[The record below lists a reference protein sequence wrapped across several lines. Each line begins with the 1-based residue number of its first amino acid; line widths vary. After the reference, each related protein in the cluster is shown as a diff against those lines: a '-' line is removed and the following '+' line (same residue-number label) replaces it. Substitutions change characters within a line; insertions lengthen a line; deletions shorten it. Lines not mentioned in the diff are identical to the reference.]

1 MGAGL
6 QQWTSP
12 TNKAVGNR
20 EMAVAHTEFTTEELQ
35 RYDRQILMPQ
45 VGRTGQQRLKKSMVA
60 IAGAGGLGSP
70 IAMYLAAAGVGH
82 LRLIDCDTVE
92 TGNLNRQLLHWQ
104 EDVGRPKTESA
115 LAKLTRINPDIDI
128 EVRCTRI
135 DAHNATGILAGCDA
149 VVDALD
155 NLATRYIVN
164 RAVITGGLPFF
175 HGAVNGFEGRAM
187 SILPGKSACLRCLY
201 KGPVPEEV
209 TPVIGVTPGII
220 GTIQATEVIKYLLGE
235 GKLLTNRMLH
245 YDGLAMVFHEFHVRR
260 NPKCD
265 HCGDLFRK

>member
-1 MGAGL
+1 MAQTKL
-6 QQWTSP
+6 TP
-12 TNKAVGNR
+12 T
-20 EMAVAHTEFTTEELQ
+20 ELQ
-35 RYDRQILMPQ
+35 RYGRQILIPQ
-45 VGRTGQQRLKKSMVA
+45 VGPSGQQRLKKAKVV

-115 LAKLTRINPDIDI
+115 LDKLTRLNPDIHV
-128 EVRCTRI
+128 EVRSTRI
-135 DAHNATGILAGCDA
+135 DAHNTPELVAGCDA

-164 RAVITGGLPFF
+164 RAAVIRNIPFF

-187 SILPGKSACLRCLY
+187 TILPGQSACLRCLY
-201 KGPVPEEV
+201 KGPVPEGV

-220 GTIQATEVIKYLLGE
+220 GTIQATEVIKFLLGK
-235 GKLLTNRMLH
+235 GKLLINRMIH
-245 YDGLAMVFHEFHVRR
+245 YDGLAMVFHEFQVRR
-260 NPKCD
+260 NPDCD
-265 HCGDLFRK
+265 HCRDLFQQ

>member
-1 MGAGL
+1 M
-6 QQWTSP
+6 
-12 TNKAVGNR
+12 
-20 EMAVAHTEFTTEELQ
+20 AHTELTTTELQ
-35 RYDRQILMPQ
+35 RYGRQMLIPQ
-45 VGRTGQQRLKKSMVA
+45 VGRSGQQRLKNAAVA

-104 EDVGRPKTESA
+104 KDVGRPKTESA
-115 LAKLTRINPDIDI
+115 LYKLTRINPDIHV
-128 EVRCTRI
+128 EVRNTKI
-135 DAHNATGILAGCDA
+135 DAHNATALVAGCNA

-164 RAVITGGLPFF
+164 RAAAARRIPFF

-201 KGPVPEEV
+201 KGPSPEVV

-220 GTIQATEVIKYLLGE
+220 GTIQATEVIKFLLGT

-245 YDGLAMVFHEFHVRR
+245 YDGLAMVFHEFQVRR
-260 NPKCD
+260 NPDCD
-265 HCGDLFRK
+265 HCGDLFQE